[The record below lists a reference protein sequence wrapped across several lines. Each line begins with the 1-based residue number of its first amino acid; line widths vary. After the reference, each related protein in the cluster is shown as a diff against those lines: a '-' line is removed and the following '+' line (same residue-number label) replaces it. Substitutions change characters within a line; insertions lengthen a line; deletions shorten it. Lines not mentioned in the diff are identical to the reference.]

1 MDMGV
6 CMINRNIYHF
16 VLAKKAKEQY
26 NELGLIYILI
36 GGIMNRID
44 SLTVNTIR
52 TLVADAVER
61 ANSGHPGL
69 AIGAAP
75 MALAVFEQ
83 MKHRMLGEKA
93 ELNSLC
99 ALGRDRFVLSAGHAS
114 MLQYALM
121 HLFGYDVSIDDIK
134 HFRQLGSKTAGHPE
148 YGNIVGIEATTGP
161 LGQGFAMA
169 VGMAM
174 AEKHCAAMFNRDGYT
189 VFDNYTYTLMGD
201 GCMMEGVA
209 SEAASLAG
217 TQKLNKLIALYD
229 SNRITIEGS
238 TDIAFTEN
246 VAMRFMSYG
255 WNVLEVLDGEDID
268 GIRAAIASAKRS
280 MDKPTL
286 IIVHTKIA
294 HGTPKEGL
302 ASSHGSPLGADNI
315 AAWKKSI
322 NWEHEPFTV
331 PDEVKAHMSA
341 IIAENNIRNEHYSE
355 MLEDYRDHYA
365 ETFEEIKKYLDGE
378 FDVERC
384 IIDNEKFTAF
394 DSTKRATRQCSGI
407 VLNHLV
413 EYMPN
418 LFGGSAD
425 LGPSNNSELK
435 NKGYFSPNEPE
446 GMNIHFGVREFAMA
460 CICNGI
466 ALYGCLRPFCAT
478 FAVFS
483 DYLKPAVRLAAI
495 MKLNVIYILTHDSIG
510 VGEDGPTHQ
519 PIEQPDMFRAMPNT
533 YAFRP
538 ADGRET
544 VACYASAVKLKAPAL
559 MFLSRQSL
567 PQLDETDV
575 IAAMRG
581 GYVVREYAENG
592 IPDAIIMASGSE
604 TALALKA
611 AEALNAEGIHIRVVS
626 MPCMEL
632 FDEQSKEYRD
642 SILPSDIKNRIAVE
656 ALGGISWYKYIGLDG
671 ELISMKRFGTSA
683 PGNELFIH
691 FGFTVDKLVDAVKRM
706 VNKS

>member
-1 MDMGV
+1 
-6 CMINRNIYHF
+6 
-16 VLAKKAKEQY
+16 
-26 NELGLIYILI
+26 
-36 GGIMNRID
+36 MNRID

-52 TLVADAVER
+52 TLVADAVEK
-61 ANSGHPGL
+61 AKSGHPGL

-83 MKHRMLGEKA
+83 MRHRMLGDNLET
-93 ELNSLC
+93 NSLC
-99 ALGRDRFVLSAGHAS
+99 AIGRDRFVLSAGHAS

-121 HLFGYDVSIDDIK
+121 HLFGYDVSMEDIK
-134 HFRQLGSKTAGHPE
+134 QFRQLGSKTAGHPE

-174 AEKHCAAMFNRDGYT
+174 AERHCAAMFNREHYP

-238 TDIAFTEN
+238 TDVAFTEN
-246 VAMRFMSYG
+246 VSMRFMSYG
-255 WNVLEVLDGEDID
+255 WNVLEVLHGEDID
-268 GIRAAIASAKRS
+268 AIREAIVTAKQS
-280 MDKPTL
+280 KDKPSL

-294 HGTPKEGL
+294 HGTPKEGSE
-302 ASSHGSPLGADNI
+302 SSHGSPLGADNI
-315 AAWKKSI
+315 ATWKETI
-322 NWEHEPFTV
+322 NWKYDPFTV
-331 PDEVKAHMSA
+331 PDEVKEHMNS
-341 IIAENNIRNEHYSE
+341 IISKNCAANEEYLE
-355 MLEDYRDHYA
+355 MIQKYRKQYA
-365 ETFEEIKKYLDGE
+365 EQFAELEEYLSGE
-378 FDVERC
+378 FDSQNLL
-384 IIDNEKFTAF
+384 INNEGFIMF
-394 DSTKRATRQCSGI
+394 DDAKRATRQYSGMI
-407 VLNHLV
+407 LNRLV
-413 EYMPN
+413 EFMPN

-425 LGPSNNSELK
+425 LASSNNSELK
-435 NKGYFSPNEPE
+435 GRGYFSSDDPN

-460 CICNGI
+460 AICNGI

-483 DYLKPAVRLAAI
+483 DYLKPAVRLAAL

-519 PIEQPDMFRAMPNT
+519 PIEQLDMFRAMPNT

-544 VACYASAVKLKAPAL
+544 VACYAMAVNLQAPSL

-567 PQLDETDV
+567 PQLRETDV
-575 IAAMRG
+575 QKAAKG
-581 GYVVREYAENG
+581 GYIIRECDKNG
-592 IPDAIIMASGSE
+592 VPDAIIMASGSE
-604 TALALKA
+604 TSLALDA
-611 AEALNAEGIHIRVVS
+611 AEKLNSEGISVRVVS

-632 FDEQSKEYRD
+632 FEKQSKEYRETV
-642 SILPSDIKNRIAVE
+642 LPSTVRSRVAVE
-656 ALGGISWYKYIGLDG
+656 ALGGMRWYKYIDIDG
-671 ELISMKRFGTSA
+671 EIVSMKGFGTSA
-683 PGNELFIH
+683 PGGELFEH
-691 FGFTVDKLVDAVKRM
+691 FGITVNKIIEAVKRTI
-706 VNKS
+706 

>member
-1 MDMGV
+1 
-6 CMINRNIYHF
+6 
-16 VLAKKAKEQY
+16 
-26 NELGLIYILI
+26 
-36 GGIMNRID
+36 MNRID

-52 TLVADAVER
+52 TLVADAVEK
-61 ANSGHPGL
+61 AKSGHPGL

-75 MALAVFEQ
+75 MALAIFEQ
-83 MKHRMLGEKA
+83 MQHRMLGEKA

-174 AEKHCAAMFNRDGYT
+174 AEKHCATMFNRDGYA

-201 GCMMEGVA
+201 GCMMEGVS

-246 VAMRFMSYG
+246 VAMRFISYG
-255 WNVLEVLDGEDID
+255 WNVLEVLNGEDID
-268 GIRAAIASAKRS
+268 GIRAAIASARNS
-280 MDKPTL
+280 VDKPSL

-294 HGTPKEGL
+294 QGTPKEGL
-302 ASSHGSPLGADNI
+302 ASSHGAPLGADNI

-322 NWEHEPFTV
+322 NWEYEPFTV

-341 IIAENNIRNEHYSE
+341 IIAENNIRNEHYLE
-355 MLEDYRDHYA
+355 MLGNYRDHYA
-365 ETFEEIKKYLDGE
+365 ETFSEIRRYLDGE
-378 FDVERC
+378 FDVDKYL
-384 IIDNEKFTAF
+384 INNEAFTSF
-394 DSTKRATRQCSGI
+394 DCAKLATRQCSGI
-407 VLNHLV
+407 VLNRLT

-435 NKGYFSPNEPE
+435 DKGYFSPDKPE

-460 CICNGI
+460 CVCNGV

-495 MKLNVIYILTHDSIG
+495 MKLNVIYVLTHDSIG

-519 PIEQPDMFRAMPNT
+519 PIEQVDMFRAMPNT

-538 ADGRET
+538 ADGHET
-544 VACYASAVKLKAPAL
+544 AACYASAVKLQAPSL

-567 PQLDETDV
+567 PQLNETDV

-581 GYVVREYAENG
+581 GYVLREYADAG
-592 IPDAIIMASGSE
+592 KLDAIIMASGSE
-604 TALALKA
+604 TALALET
-611 AEALNAEGIHIRVVS
+611 AEVLNAENIHIRVVS

-632 FDEQSKEYRD
+632 FDEQPDEYRE
-642 SILPSDIKNRIAVE
+642 SVLPSSVKNRIAVE
-656 ALGGISWYKYIGLDG
+656 ALGGMSWYKYIGFDG
-671 ELISMKRFGTSA
+671 ELISMKGFGVSA
-683 PGNELFIH
+683 PGSELFSH
-691 FGFTVDKLVDAVKRM
+691 FGFTVDKLVDTIKRM